1 MEIQG
6 KEFGICELIFYVD
19 YARSEH
25 AGAAGSFQVVDISIE
40 GNSETSIL
48 KYIEID
54 SGKHYF
60 DINELFNDLNLD
72 SKKASYRVET
82 V

>member
-6 KEFGICELIFYVD
+6 KEFENGELIFYVD

-25 AGAAGSFQVVDISIE
+25 AGAAGCFQVVDISIE

-48 KYIEID
+48 KDIEID
-54 SGKHYF
+54 QGKHYF
-60 DINELFNDLNLD
+60 DINELLIDLNLD
-72 SKKASYRVET
+72 IEKTSYRVET

>member
-6 KEFGICELIFYVD
+6 KEFENGELIFYVD

-25 AGAAGSFQVVDISIE
+25 VGAAGSFQIVDISID
-40 GNSETSIL
+40 GSSETSIL
-48 KYIEID
+48 KDIEID
-54 SGKHYF
+54 QGKHYF
-60 DINELFNDLNLD
+60 DIHELFNDLNLD
-72 SKKASYRVET
+72 IQKASYRVET